1 MEKSCEITDQNIYK
15 ITKENSSRKLIN
27 IYSKKKNNE
36 QRKTKKPLKKLHR
49 NIYKPNIFSKPISFK
64 TRHSLNINEN
74 L

>member
-1 MEKSCEITDQNIYK
+1 MEKSCEIADQNIYK
-15 ITKENSSRKLIN
+15 ITKENSPRKLIN
-27 IYSKKKNNE
+27 IYSKKNNE

-64 TRHSLNINEN
+64 TRHSLNINKN